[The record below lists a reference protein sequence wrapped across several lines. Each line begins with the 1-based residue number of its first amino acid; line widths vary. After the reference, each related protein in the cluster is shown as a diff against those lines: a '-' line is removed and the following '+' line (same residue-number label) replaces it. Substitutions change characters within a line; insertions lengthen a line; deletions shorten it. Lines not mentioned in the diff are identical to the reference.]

1 MFQFLFKYPSTVFSK
16 GKFVLLGAWP
26 AWLLPVLIVAAAGG
40 LAILIRSRMRDAV
53 PGQHGAV
60 PALGEAA
67 LNIRGWRSWT
77 IWGLQSALVALVLF
91 LLWQPAIV
99 IGELSSQQNIIA
111 IVVDDSRSMSIT
123 DTGGRSREAAAIAA
137 LEGGLLAGLSKRF
150 QTRIYRLGSRL
161 APVANLNQ
169 VQPVDPATHIG
180 DGLKQLTTETADLPI
195 GAILLLSDGSENSPG
210 IGGSGIA
217 AAALDALR
225 NRRLPVHTIGF
236 GTEQPVHDVEIEDL
250 SVASTAAVNARLA
263 TTISITQHGYTGQ
276 RATLAVRDGDK
287 TIAERE
293 ISLAPDDRIQ
303 TEQLYFP
310 AGAAGAKSLTFAVDP
325 LPGEENLQNN
335 SITRSI
341 LVSDA
346 KRRILYI
353 EGEPRWEYK
362 FIRRAEDDDPTVEIV
377 SMLRTSENKIYR
389 QGIGDPSELAEG
401 FPVRAEDLFGYSGI
415 IIGSVAADYF
425 TPLQQEL
432 LREYVDRRGGG
443 ILFLG
448 GRESL
453 SDGGWAASS
462 LNDLLPTFLPP
473 GNHNFHRNAATVELT
488 AEGIDSPITR
498 ILDDPEK
505 NAERWKKLTYLADY
519 EDPGAPK
526 PGATVLAAMNVGR
539 RKLPLLIT
547 QSYGHGRT
555 AIMATGG
562 TWRWQMSEALGDP
575 SHDLFW
581 QQLLRWLVAESPG
594 PVTAS
599 IPARQLFDQ
608 GQVEITAQVRDR
620 QFQSAADAHV
630 TAHIVGPENSSAL
643 IDLTPSQDTPG
654 QYQADW
660 TAEKP
665 GTYLAE
671 ITAESNSASDSR
683 PGSPS
688 KGGQPQSLGGDVL
701 TFEREDGVAENF
713 HTAQNRRLLEQL
725 SSATGGSYWKPADL
739 KNLPRDISY
748 SDAGISVRSTK
759 ELWDMPIV
767 FLLLLGLPV
776 AEWLLRRK
784 WGVV

>member
-16 GKFVLLGAWP
+16 GKFVMLAAWP
-26 AWLLPVLIVAAAGG
+26 AWLLPVLIVAAAGS
-40 LAILIRSRMRDAV
+40 LAVLIHTRLRDAA
-53 PGQHGAV
+53 P
-60 PALGEAA
+60 
-67 LNIRGWRSWT
+67 NMRGGRTWA
-77 IWGLQSALVALVLF
+77 IWAMQSALVALVLF

-111 IVVDDSRSMSIT
+111 VVVDDSRSMSIA
-123 DTGGRSREAAAIAA
+123 DSGGKTREAAAIAA

-150 QTRIYRLGSRL
+150 QTRIYKLGSGL
-161 APVANLNQ
+161 APVTNLNQ
-169 VQPVDPATHIG
+169 VQPADPATHIG
-180 DGLKQLTTETADLPI
+180 DGLKQLTAETADLPI
-195 GAILLLSDGSENSPG
+195 GAILLLSDGSENTPG
-210 IGGSGIA
+210 LGGTGIDGG
-217 AAALDALR
+217 ALEALR

-236 GTEQPVHDVEIEDL
+236 GSEEPAHDVEIEDA
-250 SVASTAAVNARLA
+250 SVAASSAVNARLA
-263 TTISITQHGYTGQ
+263 ATISLTQHGYTNEK
-276 RATLAVRDGDK
+276 ATLAVRDGGK
-287 TIAERE
+287 TIATRE
-293 ISLAPDDRIQ
+293 VTLEPDGRIQ
-303 TEQLYFP
+303 NEQLDFP

-325 LPGEENLQNN
+325 LPGEENLKNN
-335 SITRSI
+335 DLTRPI

-526 PGATVLAAMNVGR
+526 PGATVLAAMDVGR

-547 QSYGHGRT
+547 QNYGHGRT

-581 QQLLRWLVAESPG
+581 QQLLRWLVDESPG

-599 IPARQLFDQ
+599 IPSRQLFDQ
-608 GQVEITAQVRDR
+608 GSIQITAQVRDR
-620 QFQSAADAHV
+620 QFQPAADAHV

-643 IDLTPSQDTPG
+643 IDLSPSADTPG

-660 TAEKP
+660 SADKP

-671 ITAESNSASDSR
+671 IDAESNPQSG
-683 PGSPS
+683 GS
-688 KGGQPQSLGGDVL
+688 QPQSLGSDVL

-725 SSATGGSYWKPADL
+725 SAATGGSYWKASDL

-767 FLLLLGLPV
+767 FLLMLSLPV

>member
-1 MFQFLFKYPSTVFSK
+1 MFQFFFKYPGTVFSR
-16 GKFVLLGAWP
+16 GKFVLLSAWP
-26 AWLLPVLIVAAAGG
+26 AWLLPLLIVAAAVG
-40 LAILIRSRMRDAV
+40 LAVLIRLRMRNAG
-53 PGQHGAV
+53 PGLH
-60 PALGEAA
+60 
-67 LNIRGWRSWT
+67 GWRVWT

-91 LLWQPAIV
+91 LLWQPAMV

-111 IVVDDSRSMSIT
+111 VVLDDSRSMSIA
-123 DTGGRSREAAAIAA
+123 DSGGRSREAAAIAA

-150 QTRIYRLGSRL
+150 QTRLYRLGNQT
-161 APVANLNQ
+161 AQVTNLSQ
-169 VQPVDPATHIG
+169 VQPSDAATHIG
-180 DGLKQLTTETADLPI
+180 DGLKQLSTETADLPV
-195 GAILLLSDGSENSPG
+195 GAILLLSDGSENTTG
-210 IGGSGIA
+210 MGGSGIGND
-217 AAALDALR
+217 ALQALR

-236 GTEQPVHDVEIEDL
+236 GSESPGRDVEMEDV
-250 SVASTAAVNARLA
+250 SVASSVAVNARVA
-263 TTISITQHGYTGQ
+263 TTVSVTQHGYTNQ
-276 RATLAVRDGDK
+276 KATLAVRDGDK

-293 ISLAPDDRIQ
+293 IQLGPEGRIQ
-303 TEQLYFP
+303 IEVLYFP
-310 AGAAGAKSLTFAVDP
+310 AGTAGAKSLTFSIVP
-325 LPGEENLQNN
+325 LAGEENLQNN
-335 SITRSI
+335 SLTRPI

-362 FIRRAEDDDPTVEIV
+362 FIRRAEDDDPTMQVV

-389 QGIGDPSELAEG
+389 QGIGDPNELADG
-401 FPVRAEDLFGYSGI
+401 FPVRPEDLFGYSGI

-488 AEGIDSPITR
+488 SEGIDSPVTR
-498 ILDDPEK
+498 LLEDPVK

-526 PGATVLAAMNVGR
+526 PGATVLAAMNAGH

-547 QSYGHGRT
+547 QNYGHGRT

-599 IPARQLFDQ
+599 ISARELMDQ
-608 GQVEITAQVRDR
+608 GSVQLSAQVRDK
-620 QFQSAADAHV
+620 QFQPAADAHV
-630 TAHIVGPENSSAL
+630 TAHILGPSNSSAL
-643 IDLTPSQDTPG
+643 VDLTPSQDTPG
-654 QYQADW
+654 QYQTEW

-671 ITAESNSASDSR
+671 ISAESA
-683 PGSPS
+683 GS
-688 KGGQPQSLGGDVL
+688 QPQPLGSDVM
-701 TFEREDGVAENF
+701 TFERDDGVAENF

-725 SSATGGSYWKPADL
+725 SSETGGIYWKPSDL

-748 SDAGISVRSTK
+748 SEAGISVRSPK

-767 FLLLLGLPV
+767 FLLLLGLPLT
-776 AEWLLRRK
+776 EWLLRRK